1 MLGGVEGKTPVSLP
15 EWSSSGQ
22 PLGVCIGE
30 GFVRRG
36 TPGSLAFEEPV
47 ERGCGLW
54 DYKRL
59 LLEPTKHPRW
69 MEDRGHS
76 TFLGPAHEFG

>member
-1 MLGGVEGKTPVSLP
+1 M
-15 EWSSSGQ
+15 
-22 PLGVCIGE
+22 
-30 GFVRRG
+30 
-36 TPGSLAFEEPV
+36 AFEKPV

-54 DYKRL
+54 DYKGL
-59 LLEPTKHPRW
+59 LLKPTKHPRW